1 MAIVSNTFLTY
12 SAKGIREDLSNV
24 ITNISPEET
33 PYMSNIGREN
43 VSNSLFEYQTD
54 TLAAAATNAQLE
66 GDDVASFDA
75 VTATVRLQ
83 NYAQIS
89 RKTIIL
95 SATEEVVNKAGR
107 RSELAYQIAKRGAE
121 MKRDQEFSMLNGAIA
136 VAGDSTTARATAS
149 LGAFV
154 KTNTDK
160 QTNGV
165 DPSYTT
171 LPNSARTD
179 GNVRTFTETILK
191 NVIQKVWTA
200 GGTPKILMCGPVN
213 KQRVS
218 SFAGIASS
226 RFNIDGG
233 AKPATLVGAVDI
245 YVSDFGNV
253 QVIANRFQRERDA
266 WVIDPDYAKM
276 TVLRPYQQIE
286 LAKTGDAEKRM
297 LIVEWGHKVSQENCP
312 RPGRRLGYFLNQTGK
327 GQGNLALFFMIEK
340 KLFDVNAQQGITR
353 HWHYNT
359 DTDEVTIQTQQD
371 VTDVIEANK
380 AIYNSVDEKA
390 NWTGEWH
397 LVASIPEALYYKMK
411 AEGKIDDQEYMKRW
425 LNDSENQFF
434 RTRPGKV

>member
-1 MAIVSNTFLTY
+1 MTIVSNTFTTY

-24 ITNISPEET
+24 ITNIAPEET
-33 PYMSNIGREN
+33 PFQSNIGRETI
-43 VSNSLFEYQTD
+43 SNTLFEWQTD
-54 TLAAAATNAQLE
+54 TLADAAANAQLE
-66 GDDVASFDA
+66 GDDVGTFDS
-75 VTATVRLQ
+75 VVATVRLT

-89 RKTIIL
+89 RKTIVL
-95 SATEEVVNKAGR
+95 SNTEEVVNKAGR
-107 RSELAYQIAKRGAE
+107 RSELAYQIAKRGSE
-121 MKRDQEFSMLNGAIA
+121 LKRDQEFIFLNGGIA
-136 VAGDSTTARATAS
+136 VAGNTTTARVTAS

-160 QTNGV
+160 QTNGT

-218 SFAGIASS
+218 GFSGIASS

-233 AKPATLVGAVDI
+233 AKPATLIGAVDI

-253 QVIANRFQRERDA
+253 SVIANRFQRERDA

-276 TVLRPYQQIE
+276 TVLRPYQQVE

-297 LIVEWGHKVSQENCP
+297 LLIEYGLKVLAENAH
-312 RPGRRLGYFLNQTGK
+312 G
-327 GQGNLALFFMIEK
+327 LAADL
-340 KLFDVNAQQGITR
+340 IT
-353 HWHYNT
+353 
-359 DTDEVTIQTQQD
+359 
-371 VTDVIEANK
+371 
-380 AIYNSVDEKA
+380 S
-390 NWTGEWH
+390 
-397 LVASIPEALYYKMK
+397 
-411 AEGKIDDQEYMKRW
+411 
-425 LNDSENQFF
+425 
-434 RTRPGKV
+434 

>member
-1 MAIVSNTFLTY
+1 MTIVSNTFTTY

-24 ITNISPEET
+24 ITNIAPEET
-33 PYMSNIGREN
+33 PFQSNIGRETI
-43 VSNSLFEYQTD
+43 SNTLFEWQTD
-54 TLAAAATNAQLE
+54 TLADAAANAQLE
-66 GDDVASFDA
+66 GDDVGTFDS
-75 VTATVRLQ
+75 VVATVRLT

-89 RKTIIL
+89 RKTIVL
-95 SATEEVVNKAGR
+95 SNTEEVVNKAGR
-107 RSELAYQIAKRGAE
+107 RSELAYQIAKRGSE
-121 MKRDQEFSMLNGAIA
+121 LKRDQEFIFLNGGIA
-136 VAGDSTTARATAS
+136 VAGNTTTARVTAS

-218 SFAGIASS
+218 GFSGIASS

-233 AKPATLVGAVDI
+233 AKPATLIGAVDI

-253 QVIANRFQRERDA
+253 SVIANRFQRERDA

-276 TVLRPYQQIE
+276 TVLRPYQQVE

-297 LIVEWGHKVSQENCP
+297 LLIEYGLKVLAENAH
-312 RPGRRLGYFLNQTGK
+312 G
-327 GQGNLALFFMIEK
+327 LAADL
-340 KLFDVNAQQGITR
+340 
-353 HWHYNT
+353 
-359 DTDEVTIQTQQD
+359 VT
-371 VTDVIEANK
+371 
-380 AIYNSVDEKA
+380 S
-390 NWTGEWH
+390 
-397 LVASIPEALYYKMK
+397 
-411 AEGKIDDQEYMKRW
+411 
-425 LNDSENQFF
+425 
-434 RTRPGKV
+434 